1 MKIRR
6 FIRRSLALVPIS
18 STNSVVAAHWLRRER
33 GGDDIEIPMSLDKD
47 VTVGP
52 PKSQPESRPEL
63 RPESRGRVTPL
74 MQQYWDVKAAH
85 PDKIILF
92 RMGDFFEMFHR
103 DAELAAPVLGIA
115 LTSRNKKSQ
124 DDTPMCGVPHHSASN
139 IINKLLRAG
148 FKVAICDQLE
158 DPKFAK
164 GLVKRGITRV
174 LSPGMVYDPETL
186 DATSANYLASWDE
199 SGVLAFFDVST
210 GEGFFFRA
218 VSDERRQE
226 FLGSLQAV
234 EWVLSEDQARA
245 ATVREHAAKQGVA
258 LTIHKELSWIAADGE
273 VITPTV
279 ENHGPECVRR
289 LLSYS
294 ISQFSNGGKETLSAT
309 GGAGAAQVWA
319 DSLRPFDERRLEGRM
334 VLSGSTLRHLEIFE
348 TNRGERQGSLLQ
360 AIDRTKTSGGARLL
374 KSWLQFPLNDEE
386 AISMRL
392 DRVATWAQNDLSCK
406 NLRQALAGVGD
417 LPRRLGKINQPSRGP
432 RDVLSLAQS
441 LSSGL
446 SAWQAAR
453 VVDERLAMSFTSD
466 EADQVSSVVQEI
478 ERVIVDEPPNLVR
491 NGGAIRLGASPA
503 LDELIELSTN
513 SNRLVL
519 ELEAREKELTG
530 ISSLK
535 IRYNNVFGYSIE
547 ITNTHKDRVP
557 LDRYER
563 KQTLANAERFTT
575 KELAELELKVVSAE
589 EKRLKLE
596 EEEFSKLVHFVLS
609 HSKVLMRFG
618 FSLGELDV
626 VSSLAHLS
634 SEERYIRPR
643 FRSAKQPVGIKLRGS
658 RHPVVEQS
666 LSKPFVKNDIVL
678 DEGGCLLLTGPNM
691 AGKSTLMRQVAISV
705 IMAQIGSFVP
715 AREAELSLLD
725 RVSTR
730 IGASD
735 FLSEGLST
743 FMVEMKETAELLAD
757 ANERT
762 LVVLDEIG
770 RGTSTFDGLSIA
782 QAILEHLLE
791 EKRCL
796 TMFATHYHE
805 LTALKKDFD
814 RIRNCHMAIHEK
826 DGVITFLHRLLDG
839 EAGQSYGLHV
849 ARLAGLPLS
858 VTRRAERI
866 LHDVQG
872 SLVSGT
878 VSPKAGGQLSLRLE
892 EPPPVNTP
900 GNSVKNLKVE
910 GVLKEI
916 ERFDVNRST
925 PLEALGKI
933 SEWTKELQN

>member
-1 MKIRR
+1 M
-6 FIRRSLALVPIS
+6 
-18 STNSVVAAHWLRRER
+18 
-33 GGDDIEIPMSLDKD
+33 
-47 VTVGP
+47 
-52 PKSQPESRPEL
+52 
-63 RPESRGRVTPL
+63 TPL

-124 DDTPMCGVPHHSASN
+124 DETPMCGVPHHSATN
-139 IINKLLRAG
+139 IINKLLHAG

-174 LSPGMVYDPETL
+174 LSPGMVYDHETL
-186 DATSANYLASWDE
+186 DASSANYLASWDDD
-199 SGVLAFFDVST
+199 GALAFFDVST
-210 GEGFFFRA
+210 GEGFYFRA
-218 VSDERRQE
+218 VSRERRRE

-234 EWVLSEDQARA
+234 EWVLPEAEAQRPEIQELADKMDASL
-245 ATVREHAAKQGVA
+245 TVQDE
-258 LTIHKELSWIAADGE
+258 LTWIAADGE
-273 VITPTV
+273 FIEPTV
-279 ENHGPECVRR
+279 EQKSPDCVRR
-289 LLSYS
+289 LLAYS
-294 ISQFSNGGKETLSAT
+294 ISQFSNANTVSTT
-309 GGAGAAQVWA
+309 GGRGAAQVWA
-319 DSLRPFDERRLEGRM
+319 DSLRPFEERRLEGRM
-334 VLSGSTLRHLEIFE
+334 VLSTSTLRHLEIFE
-348 TNRGERQGSLLQ
+348 TNRGERQGSVLQ
-360 AIDRTKTSGGARLL
+360 AIDRTKSSGGARLL
-374 KSWLQFPLNDEE
+374 KSWLQFPLNDEM
-386 AISMRL
+386 AIAARL
-392 DRVATWAQNDLSCK
+392 DRVSTWVQSDLARKS
-406 NLRQALAGVGD
+406 LRQALAGVGD

-432 RDVLSLAQS
+432 RDILSLAQS
-441 LSSGL
+441 LASGL
-446 SAWQAAR
+446 SSWQAAEA
-453 VVDERLAMSFTSD
+453 VDERLSQGFTRD
-466 EADQVSSVVQEI
+466 EADQVSNVVKEI
-478 ERVIVDEPPNLVR
+478 ERVIVEEPPLLVR
-491 NGGAIRLGASPA
+491 NGGAIRMGASPA

-535 IRYNNVFGYSIE
+535 VRYNNVFGYSIE
-547 ITNTHKDRVP
+547 ITNTHKERVP

-575 KELAELELKVVSAE
+575 KELSELELKVVSAQ

-596 EEEFSKLVHFVLS
+596 EEEFSKLVQFVLS
-609 HSKVLMRFG
+609 QSKVLMRFAL
-618 FSLGELDV
+618 SLAELDV
-626 VSSLAHLS
+626 VSALAHLA

-643 FRSAKQPVGIKLRGS
+643 FRSSKQPVGIKLLGS

-666 LSKPFVKNDIVL
+666 LSKPFVENDIGME
-678 DEGGCLLLTGPNM
+678 EGGCLLLTGPNM
-691 AGKSTLMRQVAISV
+691 AGKSTLMRQVAIAV
-705 IMAQIGSFVP
+705 IMAQVGSFVP

-725 RVSTR
+725 RVATR

-743 FMVEMKETAELLAD
+743 FMVEMKETAELLAH

-791 EKRCL
+791 QKRCL

-805 LTALKKDFD
+805 LTALKNDFD

-826 DGVITFLHRLLDG
+826 DGVITFLHRLMDG

-858 VTRRAERI
+858 VTNRAERI
-866 LHDVQG
+866 LRDVQG
-872 SLVSGT
+872 SLSSG
-878 VSPKAGGQLSLRLE
+878 VVHREPSLASSPPKRSQSGQLSLLLD
-892 EPPPVNTP
+892 TP
-900 GNSVKNLKVE
+900 SRPTANPKAEK
-910 GVLKEI
+910 VLKEI
-916 ERFDVNRST
+916 EGFDVNRST
-925 PLEALGKI
+925 PMEALGKI
-933 SEWTKELQN
+933 LEWTKVLQS